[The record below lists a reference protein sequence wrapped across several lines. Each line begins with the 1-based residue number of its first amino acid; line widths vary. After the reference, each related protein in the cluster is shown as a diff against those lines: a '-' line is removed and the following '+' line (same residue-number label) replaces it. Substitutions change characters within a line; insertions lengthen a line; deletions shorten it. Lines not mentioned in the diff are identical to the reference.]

1 MTLSPVVT
9 SHWLILER
17 TNPVVNPVVVSQK
30 CIFCVLQNM
39 SCKYDM
45 VRSELLRGNMKP
57 LESINTQMKGKIHK
71 SF

>member
-30 CIFCVLQNM
+30 FIEKLV
-39 SCKYDM
+39 Y
-45 VRSELLRGNMKP
+45 
-57 LESINTQMKGKIHK
+57 
-71 SF
+71 

>member
-30 CIFCVLQNM
+30 YYVLDCRNSVCLQGGP
-39 SCKYDM
+39 
-45 VRSELLRGNMKP
+45 GNM
-57 LESINTQMKGKIHK
+57 
-71 SF
+71 

>member
-30 CIFCVLQNM
+30 CNLYIPYLIAFICTLFATSVKH
-39 SCKYDM
+39 CIE
-45 VRSELLRGNMKP
+45 R
-57 LESINTQMKGKIHK
+57 
-71 SF
+71 